1 MLKIRGRI
9 WTLRSPLREQRE
21 LPLSQITR
29 ALVLIFAFLAAIPAR
44 AEQTAEEPFGIALE
58 GFPYP
63 YPVRMFPI
71 VQQGE
76 ALRMAYMD
84 VAPEGE
90 PNGRTVLLLHGRN
103 FPSRYW
109 QSLIETLAA
118 AGYRVVAP
126 DQIGFNKSS
135 KPAFDLHFDQL
146 ARDTAALLDEL
157 KIDKVS
163 VVGHSMG
170 GMLTVRFTRMYP
182 ERVDRIVLEA
192 PIGLED
198 YRLYVPQ
205 IPADR
210 LLEMEDK
217 VTPESYLNQLIKVY
231 ALTASPETLAP
242 YVAARTR
249 IKGSAEYPR
258 WLRTF
263 VNSAE
268 MIWREPV
275 VQEIPLLTQSVLFVE
290 GENDHLA
297 PGRDFAPDAVRGK
310 MGQNAELAKALAAKM
325 PHARVEVF
333 EGIGHLPHLEAPE
346 RFNELVLRFFD
357 EAE

>member
-1 MLKIRGRI
+1 M
-9 WTLRSPLREQRE
+9 
-21 LPLSQITR
+21 R
-29 ALVLIFAFLAAIPAR
+29 ALCLILVVLAFLAPSAVAVGAEEGASQQAA
-44 AEQTAEEPFGIALE
+44 AEQPFGIALE

-63 YPVRMFPI
+63 YPVHMLPI
-71 VQQGE
+71 VHQGE
-76 ALRMAYMD
+76 TLRMAYMD
-84 VAPEGE
+84 VAPKGE
-90 PNGRTVLLLHGRN
+90 PNGRTMLLLHGRN
-103 FPSRYW
+103 FPASYW
-109 QSLIETLAA
+109 QSLIEKLSAS
-118 AGYRVVAP
+118 GYRVVAP

-146 ARDTAALLDEL
+146 ARNTAALLDAL
-157 KIDKVS
+157 KIDKVAI
-163 VVGHSMG
+163 VGHSMG

-182 ERVDRIVLEA
+182 QRVERIVLDA

-205 IPADR
+205 IPAER
-210 LLEMEDK
+210 LMEIEDK
-217 VTPESYLNQLIKVY
+217 VTPESYVNQLIKGY
-231 ALTASPETLAP
+231 GLTLSPEALAP

-275 VQEIPLLTQSVLFVE
+275 AHEIPLLTQNVLFVM
-290 GENDHLA
+290 GGNDHLA
-297 PGRDFAPDAVRGK
+297 PGRDFAPEELRGK
-310 MGQNAELAKALAAKM
+310 MGQNAELAQALAAKM
-325 PHARVEVF
+325 PRARVEVF
-333 EGIGHLPHLEAPE
+333 EGIGHLPHLEARE
-346 RFNELVLRFFD
+346 RFNDVVLRFLN